1 MTEPLIEARDVHLSL
16 PVGGRKWLVGQKPMV
31 DILHGV
37 NLTALRGETIGIVG
51 ESGSGKTTLGRC
63 LVRLHKPTGG
73 SVLFDGQ
80 DITRLDES
88 TLRPLRRR
96 MQMIFQ
102 DPLSSLNPRQTIET
116 ILSRPLGIYRS
127 DLTGADRRG
136 RAAELLGEVGL
147 GHEHLSRFPHE
158 LSGGQRQRVGIAR
171 ALAAEPDFVLADEIV
186 SGLDVSTQAQVLR
199 LLRDLSERRNLTV
212 ALISHDLSVVRHL
225 CERVYVM
232 RMGRVVEEGRSDGLF
247 EAPRAAYTRELIAAI
262 PLPDPDPDWLDRSAA
277 TGRTGMKIKDS
288 VAFVTGANRGVGT
301 CFVQALA
308 ERGATKIYAAAR
320 DTSGLP
326 SEVAGVPVVPVGL
339 DITDPAQIAAA
350 AAQAGDVTLLVNNAG
365 INRMTR
371 LMGGGD
377 NTAAEAEMRTNYFGM
392 LDMARAFHPVLK
404 ANGGGGMINMLSI
417 LALTNLPMMGSLA
430 ASKAAAYSAT
440 QGIRAEWQND
450 DIQVLA
456 VMPGAIDTDMSRDFP
471 PPKENPKDVVV
482 AALDAL
488 EAGEWE
494 CYPGGMAEGVK
505 AGLEADPIAVH
516 KDMMQYV

>member
-1 MTEPLIEARDVHLSL
+1 MSAPLIEARDIRLSFA
-16 PVGGRKWLVGQKPMV
+16 VGNRRWLVGARPRI

-37 NLTALRGETIGIVG
+37 SLTAARGETIGIVG

-73 SVLFDGQ
+73 TVRFDGA
-80 DITRLDES
+80 DITRRTEDEM
-88 TLRPLRRR
+88 RPLRRR
-96 MQMIFQ
+96 LQMIFQ
-102 DPLSSLNPRQTIET
+102 DPLSSLNPRQTIRT
-116 ILSRPLGIYRS
+116 ILDRPLSIHRTE
-127 DLTGADRRG
+127 LTAGG
-136 RAAELLGEVGL
+136 RAERATELLGEVGL
-147 GHEHLSRFPHE
+147 DREHLDRYPHE

-232 RMGRVVEEGRSDGLF
+232 RHGRVVEEGPSERLFSSPRS
-247 EAPRAAYTRELIAAI
+247 AYTRELIAAI
-262 PLPDPDPDWLDRSAA
+262 PLPEPDPEWLDRSAA

-288 VAFVTGANRGVGT
+288 VAFVTGTNRGVGT
-301 CFVQALA
+301 CFLEALA
-308 ERGATKIYAAAR
+308 GRGVKKIYAAAR
-320 DTSGLP
+320 NTAGLP
-326 SEVAGVPVVPVGL
+326 SEIGGVPIVPVSL
-339 DITDPAQIAAA
+339 DITDRAQIEAAA
-350 AAQAGDVTLLVNNAG
+350 KAAADVNLLINNAG
-365 INRMTR
+365 VNHNIH
-371 LMGGGD
+371 LMASGS
-377 NTAAEAEMRTNYFGM
+377 NASAETEIRTNYLGL

-404 ANGGGGMINMLSI
+404 GNGGGAMINMLSI
-417 LALTNLPMMGSLA
+417 LSLINLPIMGSLA

-450 DIQVLA
+450 NIQVLA
-456 VMPGAIDTDMSRDFP
+456 VMPGAIDTDMSRNMP
-471 PPKENPKDVVV
+471 PPKENPMDVAV

-494 CYPGGMAEGVK
+494 CFPGGMAQGIK
-505 AGLEADPIAVH
+505 AGLEADPIAVQ